1 MNKLVMT
8 LILAISCNISS
19 SDIFV
24 MQQEDILG
32 TWSGT
37 TKVESQ
43 VQQGYYTD
51 IPVTISIKD
60 RNTSRYSLGDTLDF
74 CIQEQIYQGQYALI
88 YIGYLTNLKEE
99 YEPTLKY
106 TFSSSVPGTKLTQG
120 ISLTQLSTD
129 SLKVLIGP
137 KVYQVCK

>member
-1 MNKLVMT
+1 MNKLVTT
-8 LILAISCNISS
+8 LMLLITCNIAS

-32 TWSGT
+32 TWTGT

-51 IPVTISIKD
+51 IPVLISIKD

-74 CIQEQIYQGQYALI
+74 CIQEQIYKGQYALI

-99 YEPTLKY
+99 YGPTLEY
-106 TFSSSVPGTKLTQG
+106 TFSSSVPGTILNLG
-120 ISLTQLSTD
+120 ITITQLSTD

-137 KVYQVCK
+137 KTYQVGK

>member
-1 MNKLVMT
+1 MNKLVMA
-8 LILAISCNISS
+8 LILSIACNISS
-19 SDIFV
+19 SDLFV

-51 IPVTISIKD
+51 IPVLISIKD
-60 RNTSRYSLGDTLDF
+60 RNTSRYSLGDTLDL

-106 TFSSSVPGTKLTQG
+106 TFSSSVPGNKLTQG

-137 KVYQVCK
+137 KTYQVCK